1 MSTSRVSFDITG
13 SVARFTV
20 NRPEARNAMTL
31 DMYDALLD
39 ACVRVDAS
47 PEVRVLI
54 IRAAGGRAFISGTD
68 IAEFSGFTS
77 GEDGR
82 RYEQRLDAL
91 IDRLE
96 GVRAVTIAQVEGVAA
111 GGGCLI
117 ALTCDLRVCTPAAS
131 FGVPVA
137 RTLGNCLSAANYAR
151 LIDLLGPARVKDLLI
166 TARLMPAAEARALG
180 LVTRMV
186 DTPPAGP
193 VPDAV
198 NTDVDDAVSELAGSL
213 AAHAPLTIWATK
225 EIVRRTQAARRGAVA
240 DADDVVAACYGSA
253 DFREGVA
260 AFVGRRPPRFTGR

>member
-1 MSTSRVSFDITG
+1 VSTSRVSFDITG
-13 SVARFTV
+13 AVARFTV

-39 ACVRVDAS
+39 ACVRADAS
-47 PEVRVLI
+47 PDVRVLV

-82 RYEQRLDAL
+82 AYERRLDAVV
-91 IDRLE
+91 DRLE
-96 GVRAVTIAQVEGVAA
+96 QVRAVTIAQVEGVAA

-117 ALTCDLRVCTPAAS
+117 ALACDLRVCTPTAS

-137 RTLGNCLSAANYAR
+137 RTLGNCLSAANYVR

-166 TARLMPAAEARALG
+166 TARLMTAAEAQTLG

-186 DTPPAGP
+186 DPSAAGEG
-193 VPDAV
+193 VGDAV
-198 NTDVDDAVSELAGSL
+198 TAAVDELT
-213 AAHAPLTIWATK
+213 AAIATHAPLTIWATK
-225 EIVRRTQAARRGAVA
+225 EIVRRTQAARLGSIAE
-240 DADDVVAACYGSA
+240 ADDVIAACYGSV

-260 AFVGRRPPRFTGR
+260 AFLARRPPQFTGR